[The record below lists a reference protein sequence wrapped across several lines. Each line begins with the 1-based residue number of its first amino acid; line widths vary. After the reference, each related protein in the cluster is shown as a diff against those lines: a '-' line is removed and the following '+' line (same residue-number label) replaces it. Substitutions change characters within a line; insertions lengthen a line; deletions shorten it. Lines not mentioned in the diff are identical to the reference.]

1 VAPTMKDVRQPLPKS
16 PHRLLDQVRQLI
28 RRKGLSYNTEKL
40 YVYWIRYFIL
50 FHKKRHPKE
59 MGAIE
64 VGEFLNYLAEQQN
77 AAPNTQRTAL
87 NGLSFLYNKFL
98 QLPLEG
104 VEFTRSKTEKRPPT
118 VFTHQEAM
126 AVINFMADDTY
137 KLMTKLLYGSG
148 LRLNECLRLRV
159 KDMDFGHLQITVR
172 SGKGGKDRTTILPE
186 ELVYELKHQV
196 SQVKQLHQYD
206 LSQGF
211 GEVYMPYALAKK
223 YPSAAKSLGWQFLFP
238 SGSISTDPRSGA
250 KRRHHIYDT
259 QLQKRVRTAITQAGI
274 NKKASCHTFRHSF
287 ATRLLES
294 GYDLRLIQSLLGHS
308 DITTTEIYLHIVRNR
323 AGAIRS
329 PLSLEPQ

>member
-1 VAPTMKDVRQPLPKS
+1 
-16 PHRLLDQVRQLI
+16 
-28 RRKGLSYNTEKL
+28 
-40 YVYWIRYFIL
+40 
-50 FHKKRHPKE
+50 

-64 VGEFLNYLAEQQN
+64 VGEFLNYLAEQQH

-87 NGLSFLYNKFL
+87 NGLSFLYNQL
-98 QLPLEG
+98 LELPLKG
-104 VEFTRSKTEKRPPT
+104 VVFTHTKTEKRPPT

-126 AVINFMADDTY
+126 AVINFLADDIY
-137 KLMTKLLYGSG
+137 KLMTKLLYGAG

-159 KDMDFGHLQITVR
+159 KDIDFGHLQITVR

-206 LSQGF
+206 LSQGL

-223 YPSAAKSLGWQFLFP
+223 YPTGAKSLAWQFLFP

-250 KRRHHIYDT
+250 RRRHHIYDT
-259 QLQKRVRTAITQAGI
+259 QLQKRVRAAITQVGI